1 MELGFLSLV
10 NIKNIVNLF
19 EFFSKESDLPQ
30 GKIVS
35 VAIISGLANGMLLAL
50 INLGA
55 ENVLNNKVEI
65 HIFLLYLTAFV
76 LYIYTQKYA
85 LAQSSIA
92 LETAIRK
99 VRVRIV
105 DKIRHTELLFIEN
118 IGGYSEI
125 YSKLTQDSSIISQA
139 IIFVVFSIQSAIVLI
154 FSLLYIAWL
163 SPVSFLVSVIIL
175 GSAVFWQITSNKLAI
190 QALKKANKKETI
202 FFRTLNHILEG
213 FKEIKI
219 NHRKN
224 DDVFKQA
231 EQISIETEQLKVT
244 ASIKFIDVLM
254 STRVAFY
261 ILLPLLI
268 FILPLYSMVSTDIIF
283 KITTATLFII
293 GPINLITITEP
304 MLARANIALTGI
316 YNLEAELD
324 NAINLHSDSFIDTP
338 PDKFQ
343 MVKFSEVTFNY
354 LDKHGESLFSITPT
368 NLNIQ
373 QGELL
378 FIVGGNGS
386 GKSTLLKLL
395 TGLYYPTSGS
405 IYIDNEKVD
414 HTNYQ
419 SYREL
424 FAIVFTDFHL
434 FDRLYGLHDVDEK
447 KLKSL
452 LSLMELTRKTKYVNG
467 KFSHLDLSTGQK
479 KRLAFI
485 SSVLEDK
492 QIYIFD
498 ELAADQDPHFKKRF
512 YEEILL
518 DLKRQGKTIIAVT
531 HDDHYFHVA
540 DRVLKMEY
548 GELVDYNGSI

>member
-1 MELGFLSLV
+1 M
-10 NIKNIVNLF
+10 NLF

-30 GKIVS
+30 GQIVS

-50 INLGA
+50 INSGA
-55 ENVLNNKVEI
+55 ENVLNKNIETHV
-65 HIFLLYLTAFV
+65 FLLYLTAFI
-76 LYIYTQKYA
+76 LYTYTQKYA
-85 LAQSSIA
+85 LSQASIA
-92 LETAIRK
+92 LEAAIRK

-118 IGGYSEI
+118 IGGYTEI

-139 IIFVVFSIQSAIVLI
+139 IVFVVFSIQSIVVLI

-163 SPVSFLVSVIIL
+163 SPLSFLIAIIIL
-175 GSAVFWQITSNKLAI
+175 GTTVFWRITTNKLATK
-190 QALKKANKKETI
+190 ALKKANQKEII

-219 NHRKN
+219 NHRKS
-224 DDVFKQA
+224 DDVFQQA
-231 EQISIETEQLKVT
+231 EQVSIETEQLKVT
-244 ASIKFIDVLM
+244 ASIKFIDILIAA
-254 STRVAFY
+254 RVAFY
-261 ILLPLLI
+261 ILLPVLV

-293 GPINLITITEP
+293 GPINLITVTEP
-304 MLARANIALTGI
+304 MLARTNVALNGI
-316 YNLEAELD
+316 YDLETELD
-324 NAINLHSDSFIDTP
+324 NAINSHSDSFITDP

-354 LDKHGESLFSITPT
+354 LDKQGESLFSITPT

-405 IYIDNEKVD
+405 IYIDDEKID

-424 FAIVFTDFHL
+424 FAIIFTDFHL
-434 FDRLYGLHDVDEK
+434 FDRLYGLHDIDEK
-447 KLKSL
+447 QLKNL
-452 LSLMELTRKTKYVNG
+452 LSLMELTRKTKYIDG

-518 DLKRQGKTIIAVT
+518 DLKQQGKTVIAVT

-548 GELVDYNGSI
+548 GELIDYNGNI

>member
-1 MELGFLSLV
+1 MSIAV
-10 NIKNIVNLF
+10 
-19 EFFSKESDLPQ
+19 
-30 GKIVS
+30 
-35 VAIISGLANGMLLAL
+35 ISGLANGMLLAL
-50 INLGA
+50 INSGA
-55 ENVLNNKVEI
+55 ENVLNKNIETHV
-65 HIFLLYLTAFV
+65 FLLYLTAFI
-76 LYIYTQKYA
+76 LYTYTQKYA
-85 LAQSSIA
+85 LAQASIA
-92 LETAIRK
+92 LEAAIRK

-105 DKIRHTELLFIEN
+105 DKIRHTELLFVEN

-125 YSKLTQDSSIISQA
+125 YSKLTQDSSIISQT
-139 IIFVVFSIQSAIVLI
+139 IVFVVFTIQSTVVLI

-163 SPVSFLVSVIIL
+163 SPLSFLVSIIIL
-175 GSAVFWQITSNKLAI
+175 GATVFWRITTNKLAI
-190 QALKKANKKETI
+190 QALKKANEKETI
-202 FFRTLNHILEG
+202 FFKTLNHILEG

-219 NHRKN
+219 NHNKS
-224 DDVFKQA
+224 DDVFRQA
-231 EQISIETEQLKVT
+231 EQVSNETEQLKVT
-244 ASIKFIDVLM
+244 ASIKFIDILIAA
-254 STRVAFY
+254 RIAFY
-261 ILLPLLI
+261 ILLPVLV
-268 FILPLYSMVSTDIIF
+268 FILPLYSIISTDIVF

-304 MLARANIALTGI
+304 MLARTNVALNGI
-316 YNLEAELD
+316 YDLEAELD
-324 NAINLHSDSFIDTP
+324 SAINLHSDSFITDP
-338 PDKFQ
+338 PDKFKE
-343 MVKFSEVTFNY
+343 VKLSEVTFNY
-354 LDKHGESLFSITPT
+354 LDQHGETLFSINPT

-395 TGLYYPTSGS
+395 TGLYYPTTGS
-405 IYIDNEKVD
+405 IYIDNDKVD
-414 HTNYQ
+414 NTNYQ

-434 FDRLYGLHDVDEK
+434 FDKLYGLHDIDENRLK
-447 KLKSL
+447 KLL
-452 LSLMELTRKTKYVNG
+452 ELMELTKKTKYVDG
-467 KFSHLDLSTGQK
+467 KFSHIDLSTGQK

-485 SSVLEDK
+485 SAVLEDK

-518 DLKRQGKTIIAVT
+518 DLKQQGKTVIAVT

-548 GELVDYNGSI
+548 GELIEYNGNM